1 MPERKAGGKRHTPC
15 CWPRQ
20 SISTV
25 VTPGANQPHVMRSA
39 WRSTKEEPIDQM
51 TSQTGEKA
59 RATRPRHLTLSSG
72 ESASAQPPVPQGG
85 GVSSA
90 RSESKRARCQP
101 PKANAESSAAETP
114 PRSAAEGT
122 PRSVCAGTSS
132 NALSW

>member
-72 ESASAQPPVPQGG
+72 ESASAQPP
-85 GVSSA
+85 
-90 RSESKRARCQP
+90 
-101 PKANAESSAAETP
+101 KANAESSAAETP